1 MGTYKRNIRYN
12 RSNIDMTVTELIKNL
27 KELELLSGDSRVVIN
42 GNDVVMAQV
51 IGNDEGEEVV
61 ELVY

>member
-1 MGTYKRNIRYN
+1 
-12 RSNIDMTVTELIKNL
+12 MTVMELIKNL
-27 KELELLSGDSRVVIN
+27 KELELLSGDIRVVIN

>member
-1 MGTYKRNIRYN
+1 
-12 RSNIDMTVTELIKNL
+12 MTVAELIKNL

-51 IGNDEGEEVV
+51 IGNDEGEEVI

>member
-1 MGTYKRNIRYN
+1 
-12 RSNIDMTVTELIKNL
+12 MTVMELIKNL

-42 GNDVVMAQV
+42 GNDVVMVQV
-51 IGNDEGEEVV
+51 VGNDEGEEVI